1 MNIIV
6 PIKQV
11 PNATEV
17 AIDPQTNNLK
27 RAKESKINK
36 YDRFAL
42 ESALQLAKQLGDEV
56 IAITMGPQNADQVLA
71 EAIGMGVSKGI
82 LLSDRAFAG
91 ADTLATAYTLSIG
104 ISKISDIRL
113 IIVGQQA
120 EDADTGQVGPLIA
133 KQLQLPQAT
142 YVAKLQ
148 QITQSNLEVHRLL
161 GNIDI
166 NEILSY
172 PALLTISDNFDIPR
186 YIMPSKLMNLNIDQ
200 QIITWQMKDLDL
212 DPQRI
217 GLSGFPSVVRKILMP
232 DSSQRRTQELLGS
245 ISEQTDAVKVMIQE
259 KMGLQSW

>member
-71 EAIGMGVSKGI
+71 EAIGMGASKGI

-172 PALLTISDNFDIPR
+172 PALLTIS
-186 YIMPSKLMNLNIDQ
+186 
-200 QIITWQMKDLDL
+200 
-212 DPQRI
+212 
-217 GLSGFPSVVRKILMP
+217 
-232 DSSQRRTQELLGS
+232 S
-245 ISEQTDAVKVMIQE
+245 IFK
-259 KMGLQSW
+259 